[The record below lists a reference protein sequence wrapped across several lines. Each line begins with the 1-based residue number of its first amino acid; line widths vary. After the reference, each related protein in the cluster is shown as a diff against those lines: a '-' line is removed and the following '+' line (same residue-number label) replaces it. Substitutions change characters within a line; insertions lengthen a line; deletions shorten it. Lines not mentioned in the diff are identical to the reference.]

1 METGTGKKELTLW
14 IAAAAVAALA
24 TGIMFDAP
32 PGANWGV
39 WTSVAA
45 FGLLPFSRHA
55 KSPTL
60 VGLAIAASIIA
71 FGAAIT
77 AAEFLQ
83 FLIFVSVVM
92 LLALEMLLSPN
103 PLIRRLTPTF
113 AVPAPI
119 VAFVSAIIEAA
130 RRASHALQLVRSEKA
145 RSVLRGVVITVPVV
159 IIFALLLATADP
171 IFARWRNAIEHIIT
185 NWEFL
190 PRTIF
195 FFGMLTIVLGAYGF
209 ASREHAVPA
218 NPVSATP
225 PRKWLGATE
234 RLILLASVATLFWI
248 FLAVQLSYLFG
259 TQPQVEGSGI
269 TFAEYAR
276 RGFAELSVVA
286 SASFVLILVSE
297 RFGQTGRHANALRI
311 ATLAVVVAILFLLGS
326 AFNRVLLYEQAY
338 GFTTARLYAQAY
350 MLIVASALVALG
362 WEIRDILDPAR
373 LFRRIA
379 AIATLVFIVLLY
391 WNHEAWIANRNIDR
405 VATTGR
411 LDTAYLTRDL
421 SPNAVPTLV
430 RRLPGIAEP
439 FQSELKRA
447 LIARYEKRQHALQ
460 NRWFEWNYGRWAA
473 QEALKTIR

>member
-1 METGTGKKELTLW
+1 METGTRKTELTLW

-24 TGIMFDAP
+24 TGIMFDAS

-77 AAEFLQ
+77 ASDFLQ

-103 PLIRRLTPTF
+103 PLLRRLTPTF
-113 AVPAPI
+113 AVPAPV

-130 RRASHALQLVRSEKA
+130 RRGSHALQLVQSERA
-145 RSVLRGVVITVPVV
+145 RSVLRGLVITVPVV

-171 IFARWRNAIEHIIT
+171 IFARWRDAIERIIT

-234 RLILLASVATLFWI
+234 RLILLASVAALFWI

-259 TQPQVEGSGI
+259 NSAPGRRIRHHVRGVCETWI
-269 TFAEYAR
+269 RRAER
-276 RGFAELSVVA
+276 CRLRELRA
-286 SASFVLILVSE
+286 DTGE
-297 RFGQTGRHANALRI
+297 R
-311 ATLAVVVAILFLLGS
+311 AIWS
-326 AFNRVLLYEQAY
+326 NR
-338 GFTTARLYAQAY
+338 
-350 MLIVASALVALG
+350 
-362 WEIRDILDPAR
+362 PAR
-373 LFRRIA
+373 KCASHRNPRRSRRNSLPAWLGVQPRA
-379 AIATLVFIVLLY
+379 AV
-391 WNHEAWIANRNIDR
+391 
-405 VATTGR
+405 
-411 LDTAYLTRDL
+411 
-421 SPNAVPTLV
+421 
-430 RRLPGIAEP
+430 
-439 FQSELKRA
+439 
-447 LIARYEKRQHALQ
+447 
-460 NRWFEWNYGRWAA
+460 
-473 QEALKTIR
+473 